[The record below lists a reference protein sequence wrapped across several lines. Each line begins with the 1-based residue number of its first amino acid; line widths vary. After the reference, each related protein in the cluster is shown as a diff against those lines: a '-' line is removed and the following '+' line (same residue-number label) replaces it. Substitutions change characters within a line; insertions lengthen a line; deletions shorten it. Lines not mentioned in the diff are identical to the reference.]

1 MQQSPSDPS
10 ALRHRGIDTLL
21 AQEIERMLA
30 AAASAWNAGDL
41 ATFLDFYD
49 RSPTTCYVSAAQIA
63 IGYTAIE
70 KVYNER
76 RAALETYDWGTLA
89 TTLLR
94 AERLGS
100 GHALAIGRYVLKRD
114 AVQGRIHQGT
124 FSLVLRSTGLGWR
137 IALDH
142 TSG

>member
-1 MQQSPSDPS
+1 
-10 ALRHRGIDTLL
+10 
-21 AQEIERMLA
+21 MLA
-30 AAASAWNAGDL
+30 AAVSAWNAGDL

-76 RAALETYDWGTLA
+76 VTALQTNDWGTLA

-94 AERLGS
+94 AEPLGS
-100 GHALAIGRYVLKRD
+100 GYAVAIGRYVLKRD
-114 AVQGRIHQGT
+114 AAQCRIHQGT

>member
-1 MQQSPSDPS
+1 MQQSPSDPG
-10 ALRHRGIDTLL
+10 APRHQGIGDPLSR
-21 AQEIERMLA
+21 EIERMLA

-41 ATFLDFYD
+41 PGFLDYYD
-49 RSPTTCYVSAAQIA
+49 RSPTTCYVSAARIV
-63 IGYTAIE
+63 IGYTAIAR
-70 KVYNER
+70 VYNER
-76 RAALETYDWGTLA
+76 LAALEANDWGTLA

-94 AERLGS
+94 AEPLGS
-100 GHALAIGRYVLKRD
+100 GHALAIGLYVLTRD
-114 AVQGRIHQGT
+114 AAQGRIHQGT